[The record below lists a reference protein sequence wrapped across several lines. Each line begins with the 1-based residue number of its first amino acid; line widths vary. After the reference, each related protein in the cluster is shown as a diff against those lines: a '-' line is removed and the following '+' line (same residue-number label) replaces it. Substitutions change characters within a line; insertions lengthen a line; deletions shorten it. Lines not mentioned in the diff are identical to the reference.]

1 MPIAFDDSDEVIVT
15 NDGDEAATRSTAM
28 KMSHL
33 ANFLII
39 IVGGAVQEMSSAVRR
54 SLRGHPRAD

>member
-1 MPIAFDDSDEVIVT
+1 
-15 NDGDEAATRSTAM
+15 M

-54 SLRGHPRAD
+54 GMCGKPRPE